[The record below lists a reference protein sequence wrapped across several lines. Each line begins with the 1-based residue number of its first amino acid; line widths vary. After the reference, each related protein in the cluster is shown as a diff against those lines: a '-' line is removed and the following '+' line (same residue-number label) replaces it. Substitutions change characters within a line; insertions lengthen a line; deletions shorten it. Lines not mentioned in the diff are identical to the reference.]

1 MGGFPL
7 AGEGKVKMGQSG
19 KYNPFFEK
27 WVAFEVQ
34 NPVILLTKC
43 LFVVKCGNNIYIFGL

>member
-1 MGGFPL
+1 MGGFPF
-7 AGEGKVKMGQSG
+7 AGEGKAKMGLSG
-19 KYNPFFEK
+19 KYNPFFEG